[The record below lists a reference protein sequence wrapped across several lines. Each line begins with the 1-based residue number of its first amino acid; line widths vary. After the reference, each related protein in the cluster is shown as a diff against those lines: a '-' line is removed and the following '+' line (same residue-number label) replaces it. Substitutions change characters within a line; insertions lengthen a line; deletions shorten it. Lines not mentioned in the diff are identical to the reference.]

1 MNKNHAENLF
11 RKQAIRSLAKKLP
24 GRPICLM
31 PHPWLWLNAL
41 VVTLFAATAVFIGNA
56 EYSHKESVRG
66 WLVSRSGIIRVVNNT
81 AAVVSQVARQP
92 GDYVTAGDPL
102 IYLTMDST
110 LSDGS
115 AWSEQ
120 VLTQLRHEVLEIDVQ
135 LNLSRQQQAVESGSL
150 EKQLQVFVEEVAAL
164 SSRIREQK
172 KRIGLSREKLS
183 RVTSAVVDGAVTQW
197 DVLRQQEDFTVLEQ
211 DLSQLEQS
219 KASQQR
225 EHETLKEREASL
237 PVRASI
243 QRSTLRARRL
253 QLTQQIAEQELRRL
267 SVLTSPVSGTV
278 SSVEVHVGSSIEQQ
292 QLLVTVLPKDMD
304 LAAELFVPSRAAG
317 LVRRGQTV
325 HITYDA
331 FPQQTYGKFVGRV
344 ERVSKSVFMPG
355 EIRQPFPLLEASYK
369 VQVQIRDAKV
379 MTGDGTV
386 GLRPGMLLA
395 AELVLEP
402 RNLIDWL
409 LEPLRFNRSRAQ

>member
-1 MNKNHAENLF
+1 MNKNHAEDLF

-81 AAVVSQVARQP
+81 AAVVSQVVRQP

-237 PVRASI
+237 AW
-243 QRSTLRARRL
+243 
-253 QLTQQIAEQELRRL
+253 
-267 SVLTSPVSGTV
+267 
-278 SSVEVHVGSSIEQQ
+278 
-292 QLLVTVLPKDMD
+292 
-304 LAAELFVPSRAAG
+304 
-317 LVRRGQTV
+317 
-325 HITYDA
+325 
-331 FPQQTYGKFVGRV
+331 
-344 ERVSKSVFMPG
+344 
-355 EIRQPFPLLEASYK
+355 
-369 VQVQIRDAKV
+369 
-379 MTGDGTV
+379 
-386 GLRPGMLLA
+386 
-395 AELVLEP
+395 
-402 RNLIDWL
+402 NLGPPPWL
-409 LEPLRFNRSRAQ
+409 LH